1 MYKTLAATNQ
11 VRLCRAG
18 QSQGVCNCPDLRAV
32 KLPEMVM
39 QVLFFAGG
47 QKEKLELGLE
57 AGRSRRAELTG
68 ERAKGQ
74 NHAGFIAAGK
84 KREKHCRLKIQQ
96 VV

>member
-11 VRLCRAG
+11 VRFCRAG

-47 QKEKLELGLE
+47 QKEETGAGTELEQVTQ
-57 AGRSRRAELTG
+57 GRIDGREG
-68 ERAKGQ
+68 EKGKITQ
-74 NHAGFIAAGK
+74 DYNCS
-84 KREKHCRLKIQQ
+84 REKEGTSL
-96 VV
+96 